1 MNLSVNVRTE
11 NQEQPDGDEND
22 GGLPGVTHEP
32 VFSRHPLTGWL
43 VHHMT
48 ELRAADE
55 DPGGGGPALPLAPEH
70 DVVLGARGGE
80 QEVREQGVATGVIQ
94 RGQEEPG
101 VITT

>member
-1 MNLSVNVRTE
+1 
-11 NQEQPDGDEND
+11 
-22 GGLPGVTHEP
+22 
-32 VFSRHPLTGWL
+32 
-43 VHHMT
+43 MT
-48 ELRAADE
+48 ELREADE

-101 VITT
+101 VITTQRKRPLKEFSLSCLENYVN